1 VATYPGS
8 RQILRYLRLEQEYL
22 ADGGA
27 RVRVPVLDDLL
38 DAGGAM
44 RLGALAPACD
54 LAAGALSN
62 REVAPD
68 WVATLDFKLH
78 LAGLVTGGHVDAEG
92 HVLRAGRNT
101 VLSEMV
107 LTDTGGTVVGRSYV
121 TFSRLPRREGAPQ
134 DGGRVERPARLS
146 LAEPD
151 REEPRIPLDEYL
163 GLRFAA
169 DHAGFELDHHPRI
182 HNSFG
187 SVQGGAMAAL
197 LERAATLAGERAW
210 GRPARTLDLHFSY
223 AAQARNGPFRVR
235 ADPIRVDGTTIT
247 SRVQLTDAGLDDR
260 LAAVGTATA
269 HLIEQNPIEQ

>member
-22 ADGGA
+22 ADGGV
-27 RVRVPVLDDLL
+27 RVRVPVLSDLL
-38 DAGGAM
+38 DAAGAM

-78 LAGLVTGGHVDAEG
+78 LAQPATSGHVDAEG

-107 LTDTGGTVVGRSYV
+107 LTDPAGAVVGRSYV
-121 TFSRLPRREGAPQ
+121 TFSRLPRREGQQ
-134 DGGRVERPARLS
+134 DAGRVERPARLS

-151 REEPRIPLDEYL
+151 REEPRVPLDEYL
-163 GLRFAA
+163 GLRFAD
-169 DHAGFELDHHPRI
+169 DHAGFDLDHHPRI
-182 HNSFG
+182 YNSFG

-210 GRPARTLDLHFSY
+210 GAPARAVDLHFSY
-223 AAQARNGPFRVR
+223 TAQARNGPFRVR
-235 ADPIRVDGTTIT
+235 ADPIRTDATSIT
-247 SRVQLTDAGLDDR
+247 SRVQLVDEGLGDR

-269 HLIEQNPIEQ
+269 QLIER